1 MGILDILGI
10 TKRVN
15 ETDINRKKEEIDAL
29 YAEMLTIT
37 DNLTKTA
44 QKIKDLKDQ
53 INKLPPADDKK
64 EADSDNNKV
73 ENSNSNNISEPQPE
87 TESQPI
93 PDDAEENEDQ
103 SLVENAAPVSQQG
116 SENVLANQAPQQT
129 VQPLFGTGRTT
140 TTAPMYNPNG
150 VMNNNN
156 NNNNN
161 MPQPYMQPMQTQ
173 QIQQPYGQQMPQ
185 SRQSYIPQD
194 NNRFDLQNSDLQSS
208 DGGKKKRKTKSAN
221 SLKRKRR
228 TRRNKK
234 AGAAVEAAPAAVSS
248 ATEAAAET

>member
-103 SLVENAAPVSQQG
+103 SLVENAAPASQQG

-156 NNNNN
+156 NNNIP
-161 MPQPYMQPMQTQ
+161 PQSMQTQ

>member
-1 MGILDILGI
+1 MGFLDMLGI

-15 ETDINRKKEEIDAL
+15 ETDVIRKKEEIDAL

-87 TESQPI
+87 TEPKPETESEPI
-93 PDDAEENEDQ
+93 KDDAQENEVQ
-103 SLVENAAPVSQQG
+103 SLVENAAPDIQQG
-116 SENVLANQAPQQT
+116 SENVLANPAPQQT

-156 NNNNN
+156 NIP
-161 MPQPYMQPMQTQ
+161 PQSMQTQ
-173 QIQQPYGQQMPQ
+173 QIQQPYGQQMSRMPQ
-185 SRQSYIPQD
+185 MQTQPID
-194 NNRFDLQNSDLQSS
+194 NNRFNLQNSDLQSS
-208 DGGKKKRKTKSAN
+208 DGGKKKRKTKSAT

-234 AGAAVEAAPAAVSS
+234 AGAEAAAAAPAL
-248 ATEAAAET
+248 AAAEAATET